1 MILAGDIG
9 GTKTYLALF
18 DWHETRVEPIREE
31 KFLNADFDSFEE
43 ILEEFLQARTA
54 KDAGEESDETV
65 AETDAAPS
73 TETEATPGTE
83 TDATPNAA
91 EADHVDISPSMP
103 LRAVCFGVAGPVVD
117 NRCRATNLPWIIDGH
132 ALTETLNTSCV
143 HLINDVEAAAHGV
156 LILEPEEIEMIQ
168 GEPQETGTKVLVAP
182 GTGLGE
188 AMLYWDGER
197 YRAVPSEGGHAS
209 FAPTSDLAIE
219 LLRYLR
225 TSFLHVSFD
234 RVLSGNGLHAIYE
247 FLRDTKKNEPTWFA
261 ERLPTGD
268 PPALIAE
275 AGLAG
280 KPDICAQALD
290 LFVSILAAE
299 AGNCALKML
308 ARGGVYLGGG
318 IAPKIIAKIR
328 EPNFTQ
334 MFIAKG
340 RYKRLLAS
348 IPVAVIL
355 NDKAALLG
363 AASVAASM
371 EASS

>member
-9 GTKTYLALF
+9 GTKTYLGLF

-31 KFLNADFDSFEE
+31 KFWNADFDSLEE
-43 ILEEFLQARTA
+43 ILEEFLQAKVVNNA
-54 KDAGEESDETV
+54 GDASDETG
-65 AETDAAPS
+65 ETPHDTDA
-73 TETEATPGTE
+73 
-83 TDATPNAA
+83 
-91 EADHVDISPSMP
+91 DHDGISPSMP
-103 LRAVCFGVAGPVVD
+103 LRAACFGVAGPVVD
-117 NRCRATNLPWIIDGH
+117 NRCRATNLPWTVDGH
-132 ALTETLNTSCV
+132 TLTETLNTSCV
-143 HLINDVEAAAHGV
+143 HLLNDVEAAAYGV
-156 LILEPEEIEMIQ
+156 LVLRPDEIEMIQ
-168 GEPQETGTKVLVAP
+168 GEPQETGTRVLVAP

-188 AMLYWDGER
+188 ATLYWDGER
-197 YRAVPSEGGHAS
+197 YHAMPSEGGHAS
-209 FAPTSDLAIE
+209 FAPTSDLAID

-247 FLRDTKKNEPTWFA
+247 FLRDTRKNEPTWFA

-299 AGNCALKML
+299 AGNCALNVL

-318 IAPKIIAKIR
+318 ITPRIIEKIR
-328 EPNFTQ
+328 EPNFAQ
-334 MFIAKG
+334 LFVAKG
-340 RYKRLLAS
+340 RYKRLLSS
-348 IPVAVIL
+348 IPVAVIM

-363 AASVAASM
+363 AASVAASKGL
-371 EASS
+371 SG

>member
-9 GTKTYLALF
+9 GTKTYLGLF
-18 DWHETRVEPIREE
+18 DWHETRVKPIREE
-31 KFLNADFDSFEE
+31 KFWNADFNSFEE
-43 ILEEFLQARTA
+43 ILEEFLQARAA
-54 KDAGEESDETV
+54 KDE
-65 AETDAAPS
+65 DAASDDTVEETGETLPD
-73 TETEATPGTE
+73 TETNHT
-83 TDATPNAA
+83 
-91 EADHVDISPSMP
+91 DISPSMS
-103 LRAVCFGVAGPVVD
+103 LQAACFGVAGPVVD
-117 NRCRATNLPWIIDGH
+117 NRCRATNLPWTIDGH
-132 ALTETLNTSCV
+132 ALTETLNTACV
-143 HLINDVEAAAHGV
+143 HVINDVEAAAHGV
-156 LILEPEEIEMIQ
+156 LVLEPEEIEMIQ
-168 GEPQETGTKVLVAP
+168 GEHRETGTKVLIAP

-188 AMLYWDGER
+188 AMLYWDGAR
-197 YRAVPSEGGHAS
+197 HHAMPSEGGHAS
-209 FAPTSDLAIE
+209 FAPTSDLAID

-299 AGNCALKML
+299 AGNCALNVL
-308 ARGGVYLGGG
+308 AHGGVYLGGG
-318 IAPKIIAKIR
+318 IPPKIIAKLR
-328 EPNFTQ
+328 EPNFAQ

-340 RYKRLLAS
+340 RYKRFLAS

-363 AASVAASM
+363 AASVAASR
-371 EASS
+371 EPSS

>member
-9 GTKTYLALF
+9 GTKTYLGLF
-18 DWHETRVEPIREE
+18 DWHDARVEPVREE
-31 KFLNADFDSFEE
+31 KFWNADFDSFEE
-43 ILEEFLQARTA
+43 ILEEFLQTRV
-54 KDAGEESDETV
+54 AGDGEGESDKS
-65 AETDAAPS
+65 DAA
-73 TETEATPGTE
+73 TGATPA
-83 TDATPNAA
+83 DAD
-91 EADHVDISPSMP
+91 ADHDGISPSMP
-103 LRAVCFGVAGPVVD
+103 LRAACFGVAGPVVD

-132 ALTETLNTSCV
+132 ALTALLNTSCV
-143 HLINDVEAAAHGV
+143 RVINDVEALAHGV
-156 LILEPEEIEMIQ
+156 LVLGPEEIEMIQ
-168 GEPQETGTKVLVAP
+168 GEPRETGTKVLLAP

-188 AMLYWDGER
+188 AMLYWDGTR
-197 YRAVPSEGGHAS
+197 YHAVPSEGGHAS
-209 FAPTSDLAIE
+209 FAPPSDLAID

-234 RVLSGNGLHAIYE
+234 RVLSGRGLHAIYE
-247 FLRDTKKNEPTWFA
+247 FLRDTQKNEPTWFA

-280 KPDICAQALD
+280 KPDICAQALE

-299 AGNCALKML
+299 AGNCALKTL
-308 ARGGVYLGGG
+308 AHGGVYLGGG
-318 IAPKIIAKIR
+318 IPPKILAKLR
-328 EPNFTQ
+328 DPNFMQ

-340 RYKRLLAS
+340 RYKRFLAS

-363 AASVAASM
+363 AASVAADT
-371 EASS
+371 EQSS